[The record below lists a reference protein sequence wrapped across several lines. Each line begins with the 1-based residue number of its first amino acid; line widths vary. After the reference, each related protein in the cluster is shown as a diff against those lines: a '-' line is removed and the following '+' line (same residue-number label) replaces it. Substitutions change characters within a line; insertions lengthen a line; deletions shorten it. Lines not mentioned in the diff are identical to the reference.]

1 MRRDTMSTKTTNEFG
16 GEIGGVTILGKAHSL
31 SALFI
36 VLLRATIGGM
46 ILFAGLGKVSEWPF
60 DAAGYLVHGVD
71 AASPV
76 SGLYAAMAS
85 NAALMEFVN
94 VFVPATQ
101 LLIGTALIVGAFVRL
116 AALGGA
122 IQMTLFYLGGWSGDA
137 LALFDSTLVYA
148 IVFLT
153 VAAFAQAASSAS
165 TPTSSGLRSAGRRS
179 SRSSRRSGT
188 SSAERGRSRVG
199 RETRRVNAR
208 RRLVFR
214 KFGFR
219 FGFRFGF

>member
-1 MRRDTMSTKTTNEFG
+1 MSTKNTNEFG
-16 GEIGGVTILGKAHSL
+16 GEIGGITLLGKAHSL

-60 DAAGYLVHGVD
+60 DAAGYLANV
-71 AASPV
+71 APASPV
-76 SGLYAAMAS
+76 SGLFGAMAA
-85 NAALMEFVN
+85 NATLMEFVN

-101 LLIGTALIVGAFVRL
+101 LLIGLALIAGAFVRL

-122 IQMTLFYLGGWSGDA
+122 LQMTLFYLGGWSGDV

-153 VAAFAQAASSAS
+153 VAAF
-165 TPTSSGLRSAGRRS
+165 GAGRVL
-179 SRSSRRSGT
+179 GLD
-188 SSAERGRSRVG
+188 AYIERIEVG
-199 RETRRVNAR
+199 GQA
-208 RRLVFR
+208 LVE
-214 KFGFR
+214 KFPALRYVLG
-219 FGFRFGF
+219 

>member
-1 MRRDTMSTKTTNEFG
+1 
-16 GEIGGVTILGKAHSL
+16 
-31 SALFI
+31 
-36 VLLRATIGGM
+36 
-46 ILFAGLGKVSEWPF
+46 
-60 DAAGYLVHGVD
+60 
-71 AASPV
+71 
-76 SGLYAAMAS
+76 MAS

-153 VAAFAQAASSAS
+153 VAAF
-165 TPTSSGLRSAGRRS
+165 GAGRVLGLDAYIERFEVGGQALVEVPGAPVHP
-179 SRSSRRSGT
+179 RLNGDDRGGGERRG
-188 SSAERGRSRVG
+188 A
-199 RETRRVNAR
+199 
-208 RRLVFR
+208 
-214 KFGFR
+214 
-219 FGFRFGF
+219 